1 MQWSPIFIKVVSPG
15 HKNIGWMW
23 KSYFHRVWCLI
34 RSYISKGNNSG
45 LKLDHTSTIWMVPRQ
60 RAYVVCVCKPSFRNY
75 WTRHDIAVCVKVDNF
90 AVIQCVE
97 SISCFYIPTKI
108 KRELLSYLFF
118 FWPNVSIDKADF
130 SLPSSIIAIWNIY

>member
-1 MQWSPIFIKVVSPG
+1 
-15 HKNIGWMW
+15 
-23 KSYFHRVWCLI
+23 
-34 RSYISKGNNSG
+34 
-45 LKLDHTSTIWMVPRQ
+45 MVPGQ
-60 RAYVVCVCKPSFRNY
+60 RAYVVCVCEPRFFRNY

-130 SLPSSIIAIWNIY
+130 SLPSSIIAIWNIYQYFYRFVFKIFWVSIYFMPLVSFYTPWKHQKTRDFVMFEGV